1 MEDHKAVMNLSVFL
15 LSEVDKLREIQLVLI
30 EIGFTILL
38 NGAPTNL
45 DVGGMS
51 LRRFVRSDFE
61 V

>member
-15 LSEVDKLREIQLVLI
+15 FSEVDKLQEIQLVLI